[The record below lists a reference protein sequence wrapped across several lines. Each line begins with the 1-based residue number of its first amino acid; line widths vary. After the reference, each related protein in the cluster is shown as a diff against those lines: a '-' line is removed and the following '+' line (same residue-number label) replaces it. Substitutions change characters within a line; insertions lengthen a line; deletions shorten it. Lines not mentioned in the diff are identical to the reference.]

1 MPTQGRR
8 CEAHQAETRLA
19 CAKCGAAICPQCLV
33 RIEVGL
39 RCGECAV
46 PAGPPVGTGSRRRYA
61 IPVGLASI
69 VLLVGVVAV
78 VLTGESGSEQS
89 FAGDGE
95 EAPASAPS
103 SASPVGD
110 WTTFEVPAA
119 LRARAGLAVDGD
131 GAAWT
136 ASPGGVARFDGRE
149 RTVYTAED
157 GLAYPEATAVAT
169 GDDGTVWAATVDHA
183 TESDGSSA
191 VGLSRLD
198 GERWTSWTT
207 GDGLPAAVVTS
218 LLVADDGAVWAG
230 TRRAGGEPEGAQG
243 GVWRFDGEQWTSWTT
258 RNGLASNDVEDVAVD
273 DSGTVWAATDR
284 GVSRFDGSDWVT
296 YTTTDGLAH
305 NEVSAVVVGPA
316 GAVWAGTNDGLSRF
330 DGDGWASDPT
340 ALNLNEPLA
349 NGLVSHLATGPD
361 DIWASALVPSGT
373 GLSRFD
379 GQEWTGLN
387 EGLNIAVFEL
397 SVGDEG
403 TVWVGTSSSGLA
415 RLDRPG

>member
-1 MPTQGRR
+1 MTSQGRR
-8 CEAHQAETRLA
+8 CEAHQVETRLA

-46 PAGPPVGTGSRRRYA
+46 PARPPTGTGSRRRYA
-61 IPVGLASI
+61 IPVSLGSL

-78 VLTGESGSEQS
+78 VLAGESGSEQS
-89 FAGDGE
+89 FAGDGDG
-95 EAPASAPS
+95 PPVSAPS
-103 SASPVGD
+103 SDSPVGD
-110 WTTFEVPAA
+110 WTTFEAPAE
-119 LRARAGLAVDGD
+119 LRPRAGLAVDGD

-136 ASPGGVARFDGRE
+136 ASSGGVARFDGRE
-149 RTVYTAED
+149 RTVFTAED

-169 GDDGTVWAATVDHA
+169 GDDGTVWAATVDR
-183 TESDGSSA
+183 TSEPEGPSA

-198 GERWTSWTT
+198 GEQWTSWTT
-207 GDGLPAAVVTS
+207 GDGLPVAVVTS
-218 LLVADDGAVWAG
+218 LLVADDGVVWAG
-230 TRRAGGEPEGAQG
+230 TRGVGGEPEGAQG

-258 RNGLASNDVEDVAVD
+258 RDGLASNDVEDVAVD
-273 DSGTVWAATDR
+273 DSGTVWAAADR

-296 YTTTDGLAH
+296 YTANDGLAD

-316 GAVWAGTNDGLSRF
+316 GAVWAGTNGGISRF
-330 DGDGWASDPT
+330 DGDGWISDPT

-349 NGLVSHLATGPD
+349 HGLTSHLATGPNE
-361 DIWASALVPSGT
+361 IWASALVPSGA

-379 GQEWTGLN
+379 GQEWTGIN
-387 EGLNIAVFEL
+387 EGLNVDVFEL
-397 SVGDEG
+397 AVGDDG

-415 RLDRPG
+415 RLDRAE